1 MAAAGKKGG
10 IQFWKEGKADDLKA
24 IVNAATDAA
33 GLGRREGPKAAPA
46 AGSETWRKYLAGDS
60 GSSRSL
66 IADVLQF
73 LLYAAVSLLILFVIL
88 TLIHFTV
95 YPVFSFTPGDGG
107 FIPVPVFSDS
117 QKAAQSA
124 ANPPEEALDIQGIPT
139 CGYSIAFDLKI
150 PADFTNLQ
158 TPRVLLYRGT
168 AAISSGG
175 SSGTAPVNTSPPSAT
190 ASKEVA
196 LKSYENY
203 LNTQYTGTN
212 IVVWLD
218 PALNDLYVSA
228 MTQTGTG
235 TSLLTNIV
243 TSDPVLNLPNNKTV
257 RVAIVFTE
265 LFLEVYVDGRLRQ
278 TMTFKHAGNLKN
290 IDTSTTNAKFFTTPK
305 IAQQTVASPELKRIS
320 FWARPITAGEAMA
333 GA

>member
-10 IQFWKEGKADDLKA
+10 IQFWKEGRESDLKA
-24 IVNAATDAA
+24 IVNAATDSA
-33 GLGRREGPKAAPA
+33 GLGRREGPKAAAAAAA

-60 GSSRSL
+60 GSTRSL

-107 FIPVPVFSDS
+107 FIPVPVFSEATVVAKD
-117 QKAAQSA
+117 KP
-124 ANPPEEALDIQGIPT
+124 NPPETALNIQGIPT

-150 PADFTNLQ
+150 PGDFTDLQ
-158 TPRVLLYRGT
+158 TPRVLLYRANASIGT
-168 AAISSGG
+168 
-175 SSGTAPVNTSPPSAT
+175 SGTAPANTVPST

-203 LNTQYTGTN
+203 LKTTYAGTN
-212 IVVWLD
+212 IAVWLD
-218 PALNDLYVSA
+218 PTLNDLYVSA
-228 MTQTGTG
+228 MTIDPTNTGQT
-235 TSLLTNIV
+235 NVV
-243 TSDPVLNLPNNKTV
+243 TTDPVSNLPNNKTV
-257 RVAIVFTE
+257 RVVIVFTE
-265 LFLEVYVDGRLRQ
+265 LFTEVYVDGRLRQ
-278 TMTFKHAGNLKN
+278 TKTFKHAGALK
-290 IDTSTTNAKFFTTPK
+290 DPAANATFFTTPK
-305 IAQQTVASPELKRIS
+305 IDSNTSLAMPELKRIS